1 MDTLRAVSVPSFGDS
16 FFIRNY
22 IGIWEHKTDSFR
34 PLIRGF
40 FFYEDGFITDPM
52 VYKEVSVPSFGDSF
66 FIETYSR
73 TTTKYQKF
81 PSPHSGILFLCT
93 AKGYQEGETHY
104 VFPSPHSGILFLYAV
119 INEYVSYFRSFR
131 PLIRGFFFYNLK
143 E

>member
-66 FIETYSR
+66 FIGKLIFCAVRDAME
-73 TTTKYQKF
+73 F
-81 PSPHSGILFLCT
+81 PSPHSGILFLFE
-93 AKGYQEGETHY
+93 KGGE
-104 VFPSPHSGILFLYAV
+104 
-119 INEYVSYFRSFR
+119 E
-131 PLIRGFFFYNLK
+131 